1 MSHQVSNLYAAKIY
15 AEHPLGLWALDDD
28 FAFQSLSVN
37 EVSEALASTE
47 FAGEFRNLVR
57 SQGTDY
63 ARRLARKALRYRG
76 IENEYSR

>member
-1 MSHQVSNLYAAKIY
+1 MRKTNWNLLFSNDCVVDL
-15 AEHPLGLWALDDD
+15 LND
-28 FAFQSLSVN
+28 FAFQALSVN
-37 EVSEALASTE
+37 EVSEALANTE

-57 SQGTDY
+57 TQGTDY